1 MGKAKKTNTSV
12 QYSANNTNEISGQ
25 AETDIFIVLDELLEW
40 AEKNLITLPQI
51 NRDTFSLRLLN
62 SLINACSNT
71 VTLRIADINFIGIS
85 LEFAKN
91 VLDSINLENHKNL
104 TTQATDTNQEG
115 DDENVKEFE
124 NIVSAKIKP
133 ICRLMREITEWFFES
148 QTHSLQYLTK
158 ENIASQDTTKD
169 DVEVSKVI
177 TMAVP
182 ILFEKIFGII
192 HQIYDI
198 SKEKNLNIQTSL
210 DNMKKL
216 FASILQL
223 YEINCGSKNIPW
235 EADPPITVMIRATK
249 NVLWTHTEKSGGLE
263 EYLTVKEVPWI
274 ISLLLGVVMQHKSVF
289 DRYLRNWRNENEK
302 TSAKHKNDLSANI
315 VKDASNGIM
324 LSRALM
330 KLRDFSS
337 YRSEIN
343 PILDNVDEQLQRL
356 KLSEISL
363 DVDKQTETGC
373 VSLDMRDQLFD
384 AISSLKEKT
393 KSTSTR

>member
-1 MGKAKKTNTSV
+1 MGGYAKPKLALKIIRYVFRHPVNREILIKKNRQQVHELKETLRKFVDELENYLPSADATQIDINNEHLLSNQTYLCEVLQSLLTLTILLHSSNNGNIESGPTPNINEKKAKKTNTST
-12 QYSANNTNEISGQ
+12 QHSADNTNEVSGQ

-51 NRDTFSLRLLN
+51 NSDTFSLRLLN

-91 VLDSINLENHKNL
+91 VLDSINLENLNNL
-104 TTQATDTNQEG
+104 TSPATDTIKEG
-115 DDENVKEFE
+115 DDESVKVLE
-124 NIVSAKIKP
+124 NIISAKIKP

-148 QTHSLQYLTK
+148 QTYSLQYHTK
-158 ENIASQDTTKD
+158 ENIDSQNATKD

-192 HQIYDI
+192 HQIYGI

-223 YEINCGSKNIPW
+223 YEI
-235 EADPPITVMIRATK
+235 
-249 NVLWTHTEKSGGLE
+249 
-263 EYLTVKEVPWI
+263 
-274 ISLLLGVVMQHKSVF
+274 
-289 DRYLRNWRNENEK
+289 
-302 TSAKHKNDLSANI
+302 
-315 VKDASNGIM
+315 
-324 LSRALM
+324 
-330 KLRDFSS
+330 
-337 YRSEIN
+337 
-343 PILDNVDEQLQRL
+343 
-356 KLSEISL
+356 
-363 DVDKQTETGC
+363 
-373 VSLDMRDQLFD
+373 
-384 AISSLKEKT
+384 
-393 KSTSTR
+393 